1 MSWFYSQM
9 VEWHAL
15 LAWCSVALFFSR
27 GLLFQ
32 FGTPRLQELSQ
43 DARLMVLVFCVN
55 TCLVVSGL
63 SLWGSLNY
71 NPLVQTWL
79 GVKIVALIGY
89 WACGHWALTQNR
101 LHVLGYL
108 IALLMLALAMVASYY
123 PDLFGG

>member
-1 MSWFYSQM
+1 MPWFYSQM

-32 FGTPRLQELSQ
+32 FGTLRLQELSR
-43 DARLMVLVFCVN
+43 DARLMVLVFGVN
-55 TCLVVSGL
+55 ACLVVSGL
-63 SLWGSLNY
+63 SLWGSLGY
-71 NPLVQTWL
+71 NPINEPWL
-79 GVKIVALIGY
+79 GVKMLALIGY

-108 IALLMLALAMVASYY
+108 AALLMLALAMALSYNR
-123 PDLFGG
+123 DLIGG